1 MQFSHLYSVE
11 EAQTKLQ
18 EIMPRLEEMMRLKLE
33 CDRRGYDV
41 YRHQYFG
48 GMGPNGQKAFP
59 NEMEELADLASELD
73 DDGIQVKDLTIGLI
87 DFPHR
92 RKSGEIVLLCF
103 KHGEDAITTWHT
115 LEGGF
120 AGRQPLSAL

>member
-11 EAQTKLQ
+11 EAQAKLR
-18 EIMPRLEEMMRLKLE
+18 EIMPQLEEMMRLKRE
-33 CDRRGYDV
+33 CDRKGFDV
-41 YRHQYFG
+41 YKHQYFG

-59 NEMEELADLASELD
+59 NEMEELADIASGLD
-73 DDGIQVKDLTIGLI
+73 DDGIQVKDLNIGLI

-92 RKSGEIVLLCF
+92 RKNGEVVLLCF
-103 KHGEDAITTWHT
+103 KHGEEEIVSWHT

-120 AGRQPLSAL
+120 AARRPLDAL

>member
-11 EAQTKLQ
+11 EAQAKLH
-18 EIMPRLEEMMRLKLE
+18 EIMPKLEEMMRLKKE
-33 CDRRGYDV
+33 CDRHGYDV

-48 GMGPNGQKAFP
+48 GMGPNGQKEFP
-59 NEMEELADLASELD
+59 RAMEELAQIASELD
-73 DDGIQVKDLTIGLI
+73 DDGIQVKDLNIGLI

-92 RKSGEIVLLCF
+92 RTTGEIVLLCF
-103 KHGEDAITTWHT
+103 KYGETEITTWHT

-120 AGRQPLSAL
+120 AGRRSLDSL